1 MIGQRFAANVG
12 VSVKKKIKNGGLK
25 DVEFQSEHA
34 RGRAHTHMQRYR
46 EREMENAIVQMNME
60 RSTITDM
67 PFPDLSPPC
76 IANIKT
82 SEFID
87 LLNPISISNIANLNP
102 IINIWTTRRSRLLS
116 PASGILSPDEVGYSN
131 TTAISPKTKD
141 I

>member
-1 MIGQRFAANVG
+1 MIGQRFADNVR

-34 RGRAHTHMQRYR
+34 RTHTHAKIQRKR
-46 EREMENAIVQMNME
+46 DGECHCPLNME

-67 PFPDLSPPC
+67 PFPDLSLPC

-87 LLNPISISNIANLNP
+87 LLNPISISNSELEPHHKYLDNEKIAFTIAGIRHP
-102 IINIWTTRRSRLLS
+102 IT
-116 PASGILSPDEVGYSN
+116 
-131 TTAISPKTKD
+131 
-141 I
+141 